1 MVVIGLIV
9 ASALV
14 VPLAQAMQPLL
25 EAGAV
30 LGIALGG
37 LWLIASA
44 PFRRL

>member
-1 MVVIGLIV
+1 MIVIGLIA

-37 LWLIASA
+37 MWLIVTA